1 MTFLGQILVFGVS
14 DAFQASPDTSEVLD
28 NSEASRDDAG

>member
-1 MTFLGQILVFGVS
+1 MTFQKIVIRVS
-14 DAFQASPDTSEVLD
+14 GDACQASPDTSEVLD